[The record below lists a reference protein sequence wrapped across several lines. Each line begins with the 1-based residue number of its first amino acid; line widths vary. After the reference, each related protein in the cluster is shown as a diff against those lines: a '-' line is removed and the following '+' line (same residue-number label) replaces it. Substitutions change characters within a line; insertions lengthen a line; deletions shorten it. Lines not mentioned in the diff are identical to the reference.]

1 MALASYLVFFLV
13 SHQLLL
19 SSSEQDLNPR
29 CPPFRCGGLN
39 IGFPFSNQ
47 THPECGLFVVDNC
60 NERFGPKIQLVKN
73 ELSFYVKDISQDNT
87 LWPQD
92 NPSLDPCYNF
102 SRKLFRNL
110 TLPSSP
116 FFSFDIPIN
125 KTLFRCPRT
134 LDRVPKNYSLF
145 CNDSTNSYISRNE
158 SNYSLI
164 QDKHPNKSLRS
175 PPHQC
180 SPIQLQTTRT
190 QRHVVFN
197 NLYTGFFFLQVKV
210 TKECY
215 ECHWKQGRCKS
226 DSRGNF
232 YCSNAKTGVN
242 GDRKLPLK
250 LGLAATASGIGIL
263 IIILAFCFRKKI
275 SPDIS
280 MAFWR
285 KKTENY
291 QNIEAFFRN
300 YGSLAPK
307 RYSYS
312 DIKKMTNSFEVKLG
326 QGGYGGVY
334 KGKLLDGRA
343 VAVKVLN
350 ESKGN
355 GEEFINEVASISRTS
370 HVNIVSLF
378 GYCFQGRKRVLVYE
392 FVPNGSLEKFIY
404 QKSPNYKQ
412 LKWEKL
418 YQIAVGIA
426 RGLEYLHRGCN
437 TRILHFDIKPHN
449 ILLDEDFCPKISD
462 FGLAKIFPG
471 KESIISMTGARGTI
485 GYIAPEVYC
494 RQFGEV
500 SHKSD
505 VYSYGMM
512 VLEIAGGRKNLDIRV
527 GRTSEIYF
535 PHWIHE
541 RLEVDEELGLLGIEN
556 EEDKECA
563 RKMIIVSLW
572 CIQTNPSSRP
582 AMNRVVEML
591 EGSLDSLQI
600 PPKAILSSPPR
611 SQTPHD
617 SSASTLLVC

>member
-1 MALASYLVFFLV
+1 MHPKYNSTSF
-13 SHQLLL
+13 SQLEN
-19 SSSEQDLNPR
+19 SSSHN
-29 CPPFRCGGLN
+29 
-39 IGFPFSNQ
+39 SN
-47 THPECGLFVVDNC
+47 
-60 NERFGPKIQLVKN
+60 KN
-73 ELSFYVKDISQDNT
+73 
-87 LWPQD
+87 
-92 NPSLDPCYNF
+92 NF
-102 SRKLFRNL
+102 S
-110 TLPSSP
+110 
-116 FFSFDIPIN
+116 
-125 KTLFRCPRT
+125 
-134 LDRVPKNYSLF
+134 
-145 CNDSTNSYISRNE
+145 
-158 SNYSLI
+158 
-164 QDKHPNKSLRS
+164 
-175 PPHQC
+175 
-180 SPIQLQTTRT
+180 
-190 QRHVVFN
+190 
-197 NLYTGFFFLQVKV
+197 
-210 TKECY
+210 
-215 ECHWKQGRCKS
+215 
-226 DSRGNF
+226 
-232 YCSNAKTGVN
+232 
-242 GDRKLPLK
+242 
-250 LGLAATASGIGIL
+250 ATASGIGIL

-275 SPDIS
+275 SSDIS

-285 KKTENY
+285 KKTKNY

-312 DIKKMTNSFEVKLG
+312 DIKKMTNSLKVKLG

-334 KGKLLDGRA
+334 KGKLPDGRD

-378 GYCFQGRKRVLVYE
+378 GYCFQGHKRSLVYE
-392 FVPNGSLEKFIY
+392 FVPNSFLEKFIY

-418 YQIAVGIA
+418 YQIALGIA

-462 FGLAKIFPG
+462 FGLAKIYPG
-471 KESIISMTGARGTI
+471 KESIISMT
-485 GYIAPEVYC
+485 EVCY

-505 VYSYGMM
+505 VYSYEMM
-512 VLEIAGGRKNLDIRV
+512 VLEMAGGRKNLDVGV

-611 SQTPHD
+611 SQTPQD
-617 SSASTLLVC
+617 SAASALLVF